1 MSLWLGQEVQALPRQ
16 AGLTATVWCERAAPD
31 GRRFRAGVLKRGQ
44 VNAVSSGMNPELDFE
59 DIPPL
64 TNAPPQGL
72 AAWVDHIREQDMPAF
87 GQTVEAVRGI
97 VADDNASAS
106 RLASVILRDQ
116 ATTTKV
122 LKLANSAYFN
132 ASRQGV
138 STISRAIV
146 VLGFDV
152 VADMTLGLALVD
164 ALVKGGLRTRVTEE
178 MARCFLAASVARG
191 LAKMRG
197 EGRAEE
203 VFIAALLARVGEM
216 AFWCFGGE
224 QAESLDAE
232 LDAVSDDAGILA
244 AQQSVLGFPLRQ
256 LTTQLAREWRL
267 SALLNDAI
275 DPSVKSGTL
284 VESIRLGHAV
294 AKAVD
299 VGWDSPKM
307 RGVLSNAAAFTG
319 LPLDELNKEFI
330 RLSSEAS
337 RLAAGYGARDAAAA
351 IPAPPGAV
359 PEPVDEVV
367 AAVEL
372 SSVSPAERQLNI
384 LRDLSMRILSGASFA
399 DVVYLAC
406 EGVLHGVGFDRVVVA
421 LVAPN
426 RRQIIGKYALGN
438 QSEGL
443 ARRFNFALGE
453 SQSDPIDLV
462 FQSHKPLMLE
472 RPRGR
477 LQGIAGTGP
486 CCLAPIMGVGRCVG
500 IIFAERDADSTL
512 DEASYYAFVHFAQ
525 HLSLAVHSLR
535 GSGT

>member
-1 MSLWLGQEVQALPRQ
+1 MH
-16 AGLTATVWCERAAPD
+16 
-31 GRRFRAGVLKRGQ
+31 
-44 VNAVSSGMNPELDFE
+44 PELDFE

-72 AAWVDHIREQDMPAF
+72 AAWVAHIREQDMPAF

-97 VADDNASAS
+97 VSDDNASAS
-106 RLASVILRDQ
+106 RLATVILRDQ

-164 ALVKGGLRTRVTEE
+164 SLVRGGLRSRVTEE

-197 EGRAEE
+197 DGRAEE

-216 AFWCFGGE
+216 AFWCFGGD

-232 LDAVSDDAGILA
+232 LEDASDDAGVVA
-244 AQQSVLGFPLRQ
+244 AQNAVLGFPLRQ

-267 SALLNDAI
+267 SSLLNEAI
-275 DPSVKSGTL
+275 DPAVKSGVL

-319 LPLDELNKEFI
+319 LPPDELNKEFA
-330 RLSSEAS
+330 RLANEAS
-337 RLAAGYGARDAAAA
+337 RLAAGYGARRPSRRR
-351 IPAPPGAV
+351 PA
-359 PEPVDEVV
+359 
-367 AAVEL
+367 
-372 SSVSPAERQLNI
+372 
-384 LRDLSMRILSGASFA
+384 
-399 DVVYLAC
+399 
-406 EGVLHGVGFDRVVVA
+406 
-421 LVAPN
+421 
-426 RRQIIGKYALGN
+426 
-438 QSEGL
+438 
-443 ARRFNFALGE
+443 
-453 SQSDPIDLV
+453 
-462 FQSHKPLMLE
+462 
-472 RPRGR
+472 
-477 LQGIAGTGP
+477 
-486 CCLAPIMGVGRCVG
+486 
-500 IIFAERDADSTL
+500 
-512 DEASYYAFVHFAQ
+512 
-525 HLSLAVHSLR
+525 
-535 GSGT
+535 